1 MLFQEAKVDQRF
13 FQRGNTW
20 QETVEG
26 WAQDRDLFLGLNQS
40 LQNLPK
46 FQAAVLRMEPTR
58 LLVLYRP
65 KLPMAIL
72 GLPALGKT
80 MDQADHISSRFYNTE
95 FFFPLLHPKYQRLA
109 LAIFAADPNGGQK
122 LIWRPSKETL
132 IPPMEA
138 LTTETYLDF
147 LRSLDADLARAFRQ
161 ATPA

>member
-1 MLFQEAKVDQRF
+1 MLFQDTKIDQRF

-26 WAQDRDLFLGLNQS
+26 WAQDRELFLGLNQS

-46 FQAAVLRMEPTR
+46 FQAAVLRMEPSR
-58 LLVLYRP
+58 YVVLYRP

-80 MDQADHISSRFYNTE
+80 LDQADHLVSRFFNTE
-95 FFFPLLHPKYQRLA
+95 FFFPLLHSDYQRIA
-109 LAIFAADPNGGQK
+109 LGIFSLDNQGVPK
-122 LIWRPSKETL
+122 LIWQPGREMMT
-132 IPPMEA
+132 PPLEA

-147 LRSLDADLARAFRQ
+147 LRTLDADLARAFRQ